1 MNPCALPR
9 SNDTTNEKCIGR
21 GMFQSLERLRGLISR
36 PAHTY
41 RPTVETFPDLDTQRL
56 SKEMEL
62 AKKGQSRGAQN
73 QPPSDS
79 TSMDA
84 VETEIIEHIGA
95 SQKRAHDALENHLA
109 GFRQRLIDLDFDT
122 QFSNI
127 KSAALGGL
135 SDLKQ
140 ELQTGVDDLHGLRR
154 DLTAHEKWYDSF
166 QKKHRLERPAKIGS
180 PRASFF
186 KWALIVVL
194 VLVEL
199 VLNGELLSKGSE
211 LGLVGGIVE
220 ALIFAVLNVGVGL
233 MFGIFWIPFV
243 NHRNWFLKLF
253 GLIGLAAYLACMV
266 GINIALAHYRE
277 VAGVLFEGAGEAVMQ
292 RLMQDPLGIQD
303 FRSWLL
309 FGLGVL
315 FSIIAVLDGLS
326 LRDPYPGYQRID
338 KALRTAREKY
348 ADMRRA
354 AIEELGEVRKDYE
367 ELLTTARSDLGK
379 QKVEHDAIVSHR
391 SRMLSLFDEHQT
403 QLEKATNAL
412 LRDYRD
418 ANVAKRNTPAP
429 ARFGEAYTLQRITVT
444 ISKEGE
450 WNSSDLKASIS
461 EAQAEVDSI
470 FIALG
475 REFDGALEA
484 YRKLDDIAPD
494 QP

>member
-1 MNPCALPR
+1 
-9 SNDTTNEKCIGR
+9 
-21 GMFQSLERLRGLISR
+21 MFQSLDRLRGLISR

-62 AKKGQSRGAQN
+62 AKKGSSRGSQN
-73 QPPSDS
+73 QPQSDS
-79 TSMDA
+79 GSLDA
-84 VETEIIEHIGA
+84 VETEIIEHIGGA
-95 SQKRAHDALENHLA
+95 QKRSHDALENHLA

-140 ELQTGVDDLHGLRR
+140 ELQTGVDDLHGLRK
-154 DLTAHEKWYDSF
+154 DLTAHEKWYSSF

-186 KWALIVVL
+186 KWALIIVL
-194 VLVEL
+194 VLIEL

-220 ALIFAVLNVGVGL
+220 ALIFAVLNVGVAL

-243 NHRNWFLKLF
+243 NHGNWLLKFF
-253 GLIGLAAYLACMV
+253 GLIGLVAYLACMI
-266 GINIALAHYRE
+266 GINLALAHYRE
-277 VAGVLFEGAGEAVMQ
+277 VAGVLFEGAGEVVMQ
-292 RLMQDPLGIQD
+292 RLIQDPLGIQD

-315 FSIIAVLDGLS
+315 FSIIAVLDGLA
-326 LRDPYPGYQRID
+326 LHDPYPGYQRVD
-338 KALRTAREKY
+338 KALRISRDKY

-354 AIEELGEVRKDYE
+354 AITELGEVRKDYE
-367 ELLTTARSDLGK
+367 DLLTTSRSDLGK

-391 SRMLSLFDEHQT
+391 SRILSLFDEHQT
-403 QLEKATNAL
+403 QLEKAANAL

-429 ARFGEAYTLQRITVT
+429 ARFGEAYSLPRIAVT

-450 WNSSDLKASIS
+450 WNSSDLKSSIT
-461 EAQAEVDSI
+461 EAQSEVDAI
-470 FIALG
+470 FVALG
-475 REFDGALEA
+475 KEFDAALEA

-494 QP
+494 QA

>member
-1 MNPCALPR
+1 
-9 SNDTTNEKCIGR
+9 
-21 GMFQSLERLRGLISR
+21 MFQSLDRLRGLISR

-41 RPTVETFPDLDTQRL
+41 RPTVETFSDLDTQRL

-62 AKKGQSRGAQN
+62 ANRGHSRGAED
-73 QPPSDS
+73 QPTSDS
-79 TSMDA
+79 SSLDA
-84 VETEIIEHIGA
+84 VETEIIEHVGA
-95 SQKRAHDALENHLA
+95 AQKRAHDQLENHLA

-154 DLTAHEKWYDSF
+154 DLTAAEKWHASF
-166 QKKHRLERPAKIGS
+166 QKMHRLERPAKIGT

-186 KWALIVVL
+186 KWALIVLL

-220 ALIFAVLNVGVGL
+220 AFIFAVLNVGVAL
-233 MFGIFWIPFV
+233 MFGIFWIPFI
-243 NHRNWFLKLF
+243 NHRNWLLKLF
-253 GLIGLAAYLACMV
+253 GLIGLATYLACMI
-266 GINIALAHYRE
+266 GINLALAHYRE
-277 VAGVLFEGAGEAVMQ
+277 VAGVLFEGAGEVVMQ
-292 RLMQDPLGIQD
+292 RLIQDPMGIQD

-315 FSIIAVLDGLS
+315 FSIIAVLDGLA
-326 LRDPYPGYQRID
+326 LYDPYPGYQRVD
-338 KALRTAREKY
+338 KALRTARDKY

-379 QKVEHDAIVSHR
+379 QRVEHDAIVTHR
-391 SRMLSLFDEHQT
+391 SRMLSLFDEHQA

-418 ANVAKRNTPAP
+418 ANVSKRTTPP
-429 ARFGEAYTLQRITVT
+429 PPRFGETYSISRIAVT

-450 WNSSDLKASIS
+450 WSSSDLKTSIS

-475 REFDGALEA
+475 KEFDTALEA

-494 QP
+494 PS